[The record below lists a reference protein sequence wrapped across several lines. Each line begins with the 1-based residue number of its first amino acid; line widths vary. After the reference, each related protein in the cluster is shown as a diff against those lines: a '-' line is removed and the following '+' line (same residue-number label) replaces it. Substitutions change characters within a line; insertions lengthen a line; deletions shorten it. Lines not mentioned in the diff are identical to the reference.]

1 MATTRVEI
9 DALLAVVGAEAL
21 WKAVELRMN
30 EEAGIRDLRRSLEL
44 EVPLPDYLADLIEK
58 IQITAKS
65 IGRPIL
71 DRELNN
77 LAKWKRGLVDVEAM
91 EKRIVRSVSSEMSE
105 EIRLK
110 RIAPILKKTLKA
122 LDSIHNKF
130 NTKY

>member
-1 MATTRVEI
+1 M
-9 DALLAVVGAEAL
+9 
-21 WKAVELRMN
+21 
-30 EEAGIRDLRRSLEL
+30 
-44 EVPLPDYLADLIEK
+44 PLPDYLADLIEK

-77 LAKWKRGLVDVEAM
+77 LAKWKRGMVDVEAM

-110 RIAPILKKTLKA
+110 RIALSSRKLSRHLTQSTTNSTRSTSKTTFPQNHSK
-122 LDSIHNKF
+122 
-130 NTKY
+130 

>member
-1 MATTRVEI
+1 M
-9 DALLAVVGAEAL
+9 
-21 WKAVELRMN
+21 
-30 EEAGIRDLRRSLEL
+30 
-44 EVPLPDYLADLIEK
+44 PLPDYLADLIEK

-71 DRELNN
+71 DCELNDF
-77 LAKWKRGLVDVEAM
+77 AKWKRGMVDVEAM

-110 RIAPILKKTLKA
+110 RIVPILKKALKA
-122 LDSIHNKF
+122 LDSIHNKS